1 MFADGSD
8 LTIVLGEL
16 RKVLKRRL
24 EADSALMAQ
33 ILDCP
38 HRAPSTYPFPVVP
51 AVGVILR
58 LEIDGLFGYA
68 ACVGLFGSPSLAE
81 NSLLRVS
88 WR

>member
-1 MFADGSD
+1 MFADGPN
-8 LTIVLGEL
+8 LTIDLGEL

-33 ILDCP
+33 IPDCP

-68 ACVGLFGSPSLAE
+68 ACVPFIWAPLQADVG
-81 NSLLRVS
+81 
-88 WR
+88 